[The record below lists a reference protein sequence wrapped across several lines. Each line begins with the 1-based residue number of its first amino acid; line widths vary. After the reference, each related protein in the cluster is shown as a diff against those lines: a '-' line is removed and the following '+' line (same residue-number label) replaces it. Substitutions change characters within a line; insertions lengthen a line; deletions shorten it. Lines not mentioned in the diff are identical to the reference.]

1 MLSPVKRNGPLSV
14 FCSNSVLKKHHTRLL
29 LHSFCLCLNFYTVM
43 ISLKIL
49 LCFSWQWD
57 MLFLFLIK
65 IKVKHCF
72 YNHVANELESCS
84 FINNGIQFCLLYSNY
99 KLVPTFFFWLQ
110 CIFLQCTKFHIVCF
124 VYSARL
130 LRLLKIQQMAD
141 TLVESSGSLLL
152 LHCNQDS
159 RDCRIKMW
167 GFFFNLDMAG
177 FL

>member
-1 MLSPVKRNGPLSV
+1 MLSAIKRNGPLSV

-65 IKVKHCF
+65 IKIKHCF

-110 CIFLQCTKFHIVCF
+110 CIFFAVYKIPHRMFCLFCKIIKATKVSTNGRY
-124 VYSARL
+124 VSGEL
-130 LRLLKIQQMAD
+130 WE
-141 TLVESSGSLLL
+141 LVTPPL
-152 LHCNQDS
+152 
-159 RDCRIKMW
+159 
-167 GFFFNLDMAG
+167 
-177 FL
+177 